1 VLGLKERGRQQRRKG
16 CREPDVSLHTVKM
29 DECSLN
35 DARKELLSRR
45 KDAVEKIVGLT
56 FIDRQAD

>member
-1 VLGLKERGRQQRRKG
+1 
-16 CREPDVSLHTVKM
+16 M